1 MAFEKLPLE
10 INELIASFLTDDNDL
25 CRFTLLCH
33 ATHEAVH
40 SYHCTVW
47 RDRFD
52 AKFDLPPG
60 KQGFALKKEY
70 QTRQKV
76 LCRDYTDYT
85 GLTDGN
91 LPEVIHVLRNLIVG
105 TWKSPP
111 TDHLQRRLL
120 PLK

>member
-10 INELIASFLTDDNDL
+10 INEMIASFLTDDNDL

-33 ATHEAVH
+33 VTHEAVH
-40 SYHCTVW
+40 SHHCTVW

-60 KQGFALKKEY
+60 KKGFALKKEY
-70 QTRQKV
+70 QIRQKV
-76 LCRDYTDYT
+76 LCRACT
-85 GLTDGN
+85 GFLSRDLQEGKRF
-91 LPEVIHVLRNLIVG
+91 IHVLRNLIVG

-111 TDHLQRRLL
+111 TDHLQRRCPDL
-120 PLK
+120 

>member
-40 SYHCTVW
+40 SHHCTVW

-76 LCRDYTDYT
+76 LCRGYTD
-85 GLTDGN
+85 LTSVR
-91 LPEVIHVLRNLIVG
+91 LPEGKCFIYVLRNLIVG
-105 TWKSPP
+105 TWKSLP
-111 TDHLQRRLL
+111 TDHVQRRCPDL
-120 PLK
+120 